1 MLAVLAVIALVVGGV
16 SATVSV
22 TEADRQ
28 AAEHGQ
34 VPAVTVDATKTVGTA
49 VLEREGV

>member
-28 AAEHGQ
+28 AAERGQ
-34 VPAVTVDATKTVGTA
+34 VPAVAVDATKPVETA
-49 VLEREGV
+49 ALEQEGV